1 MIRSLFEN
9 NKLLFN
15 ILVVF
20 LQGAGKLSLSI
31 SKKSR
36 IKSLISIVLILFF
49 LCFFGL
55 REIDS
60 SKTTYLMTGA
70 FALMSFLMNRIRIDK
85 DKLRKENT
93 RYQKTVLAVS
103 ASLFGLIVILANYA
117 MYIELPMKFRIP
129 VIILLFLAS
138 GTVFLHIF
146 LFCNSYLNT
155 VTIRREDASVKPI
168 RWFFICF
175 AALSAFYLLVFFLC
189 SFPGQ
194 ICSDSLNQIKQVISG
209 EYSNHHPVYQTWI
222 IGLFYKIGMSL
233 FNDVNKA
240 VAVYTVFQILFIAS
254 SFAFS
259 LMTMIQAGCRKSF
272 VTVCLL
278 WYMFTPAHLIF
289 SFTLWKDSMYGAIIC
304 FFTVAFFRILKKI
317 GKYPVFNY
325 ILFAVSAVGFCLIRS
340 NGLPAFILF
349 LVIFAVITVV
359 AIKRNSKNSSASD
372 ASAKGSKHGGH
383 IIDAHLKNIF
393 ILSGCLFALGLS
405 ILLKFPVLKAM
416 NIPQADTVEMLSI
429 PVQQVTRI
437 AIEKDDLTPT
447 EIYVLEQIAPI
458 DELKERYNPKVY
470 DYARDVI
477 RYDGHQE
484 YIAEHPDICFNLWL
498 SMVTRHPFIAA
509 EAWVDQTSG
518 YWNAGS
524 YYWMK
529 WWDGVCEEEGLHL
542 IVYNQTADDLFHSY
556 VKQFTED
563 NSVLILS
570 YNVGLHVWIIGF
582 LCAYCLFQRR
592 KDCIYALPVLCLV
605 ATLLIAT
612 LMHDEFR
619 FGYPVYTCL
628 PIIVFA
634 ALGYKKLST
643 F

>member
-1 MIRSLFEN
+1 
-9 NKLLFN
+9 
-15 ILVVF
+15 
-20 LQGAGKLSLSI
+20 
-31 SKKSR
+31 
-36 IKSLISIVLILFF
+36 
-49 LCFFGL
+49 
-55 REIDS
+55 
-60 SKTTYLMTGA
+60 MTGL
-70 FALMSFLMNRIRIDK
+70 FALMSFLMNRVQIS
-85 DKLRKENT
+85 KEKITRDLT
-93 RYQKTVLAVS
+93 RYQKTVMAVF
-103 ASLFGLIVILANYA
+103 ASVFGLVVILANYA
-117 MYIELPMKFRIP
+117 MYIEYQMKIRIP
-129 VIILLFLAS
+129 LVILLFLAS
-138 GTVFLHIF
+138 CAVFINIL
-146 LFCNSYLNT
+146 LFCNNYLNT
-155 VTIRREDASVKPI
+155 VTFRKEDAKVKPVG
-168 RWFFICF
+168 WFFLYFVI
-175 AALSAFYLLVFFLC
+175 LSAFYLVVFFLC

-194 ICSDSLNQIKQVISG
+194 ICSDSLNQIKQVMTG

-222 IGLFYKIGMSL
+222 IGLFFKIGMRL

-259 LMTMIQAGCRKSF
+259 LMTMLQAGCRKVF
-272 VTVCLL
+272 VNVCLL
-278 WYMFTPAHLIF
+278 WFMLTPAHLIF
-289 SFTLWKDSMYGAIIC
+289 SFTLWKDSLYGAILC
-304 FFTVAFFRILKKI
+304 FFTVAFFRILKET
-317 GKYPVFNY
+317 GKHSVFNY
-325 ILFAVSAVGFCLIRS
+325 ILFTISGVGFCLMRS

-349 LVIFAVITVV
+349 LGIFLVMTIAAVL
-359 AIKRNSKNSSASD
+359 KKKKKSSAQND
-372 ASAKGSKHGGH
+372 ADKKVKKGSSA
-383 IIDAHLKNIF
+383 IDSYLKNIF
-393 ILSGCLFALGLS
+393 ILSCCLFALGLS

-437 AIEKDDLTPT
+437 AIEKDDLTAT

-458 DELKERYNPKVY
+458 DQLKERYNPKIY

-477 RYDGHQE
+477 RYDGNQD
-484 YIAEHPDICFNLWL
+484 YISEHPVTCFNVWL
-498 SMVTRHPFIAA
+498 SMVMRHPLIAT

-518 YWNAGS
+518 YWNAGA

-529 WWDGVCEEEGLHL
+529 WWDGVCEEEGLHI

-556 VKQFTED
+556 VKQFTDD

-582 LCAYCLFQRR
+582 LFAYCLFQRR
-592 KDCIYALPVLCLV
+592 KDFIYALPVLCLV

-634 ALGYKKLST
+634 ALGYKKMST